1 MSMTWLM
8 TATGR
13 RWIYGVS
20 VASIALLVAYG
31 IVRSDQAPLWLSLA
45 AAVLGLAGPA
55 TALGHVTPD
64 PVDEDTPALDSDED

>member
-13 RWIYGVS
+13 RWIYSVS
-20 VASIALLVAYG
+20 VASIAILVAYG
-31 IVRSDQAPLWLSLA
+31 VIRDDQAPLWLSFA

-64 PVDEDTPALDSDED
+64 PADQDMPSLDSEPE